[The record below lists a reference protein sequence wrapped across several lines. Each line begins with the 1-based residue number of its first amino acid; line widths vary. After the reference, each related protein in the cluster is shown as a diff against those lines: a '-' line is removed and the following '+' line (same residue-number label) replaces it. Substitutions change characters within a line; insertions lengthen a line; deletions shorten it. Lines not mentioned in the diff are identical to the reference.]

1 MKLRIA
7 TWNIHKG
14 VSALGRRPR
23 VHGIKQ
29 ALAGIGADIVFLQEV
44 QGRHDLLALKHASWP
59 SQGQHE
65 FLATDTQHSAYGKNA
80 VYDHGHHGNALL
92 SNFPISAVRNHD
104 VSDHAFESRGILH
117 CAVTFGTQVIHC
129 YVVHLGL
136 FAGSRLRQTEALIE
150 AVSTSTPIDAPLL
163 IAGDFN
169 DWTNALSEHLCAR
182 LDVVEVFDRELKAP
196 RFSNF
201 LRRLSG
207 RSPRSAAARTFPAV
221 MPMLQLDR
229 IYVRGFDV
237 IDAKVLFGASW
248 ARLSD
253 HAPIT
258 AELMLQPAQ
267 HPALPDAPISSKSL
281 DSPQLLCLPDA
292 SAGPSPAA
300 SPNMTTHA
308 SGEL

>member
-29 ALAGIGADIVFLQEV
+29 ALAGIAADIVFLQEV

-65 FLATDTQHSAYGKNA
+65 FLAGDEQHSAYGKNA

-92 SNFPISAVRNHD
+92 SNFPIAAVRNHD

-117 CAVTFGTQVIHC
+117 CVVTVDTLVIHC
-129 YVVHLGL
+129 YVIHLGL
-136 FAGSRLRQTEALIE
+136 FAVSRLRQTEALID
-150 AVSTSTPIDAPLL
+150 AVCASAPSGAPLL

-169 DWTNALSEHLCAR
+169 DWTNALSENLRDR
-182 LDVVEVFDRELKAP
+182 LGVTEVFDRQLPAS
-196 RFSNF
+196 RFGSY
-201 LRRLSG
+201 LRRLAG
-207 RSPRSAAARTFPAV
+207 RGPRKAPARTFPAA

-237 IDAKVLFGASW
+237 LEAKVLYGPSW

-253 HAPIT
+253 HAPLI
-258 AELMLQPAQ
+258 AELTLQPSHDSATTDAQ
-267 HPALPDAPISSKSL
+267 HTIEH
-281 DSPQLLCLPDA
+281 
-292 SAGPSPAA
+292 AG
-300 SPNMTTHA
+300 
-308 SGEL
+308 G